1 LGKATRCTAT
11 PAIAEA
17 SPAERRRMLIAND
30 RTVAQPEAAASSPER
45 SPATNTCAW
54 AACSTVIA
62 CSNTVAASS
71 TGSISALA
79 ARRCACSTI
88 GTGAF
93 DIPLSKHRPPT
104 LLGFRTPYPQGI

>member
-1 LGKATRCTAT
+1 LGNATRCTAT
-11 PAIAEA
+11 PASAEA